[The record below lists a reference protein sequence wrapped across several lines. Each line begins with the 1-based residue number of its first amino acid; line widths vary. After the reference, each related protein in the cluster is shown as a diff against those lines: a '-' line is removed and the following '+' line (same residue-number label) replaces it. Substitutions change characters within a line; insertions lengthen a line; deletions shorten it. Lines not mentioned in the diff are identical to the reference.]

1 MPINRHVVREEVA
14 TYASVLLDG
23 AYEAGGQSTVLE
35 VRDQLESIL
44 RALRSSMDLS
54 IMLEDDSSYTAE
66 QRSQVVRSVFA
77 ECNPVL
83 VDVLAVMAERGDG
96 ALLGRVWESYNGQLE
111 QKLNVSIVDVTTVVA
126 LDDKLRDLIIKKTAA
141 DLGTDVVLREH
152 IDQSLLGGILMSAN
166 GKRIDAS
173 VLTQLESARTVLKLS
188 TDGGEC

>member
-23 AYEAGGQSTVLE
+23 AYEAGGQSAVLE
-35 VRDQLESIL
+35 VRDQLEDIL
-44 RALRSSMDLS
+44 RATRSSMDLS
-54 IMLEDDSSYTAE
+54 TMLEDTSSYTAE
-66 QRSQVVRSVFA
+66 QRTQVVRGVFA

-96 ALLGRVWESYNGQLE
+96 ALITRVWESYNDQLE
-111 QKLNVSIVDVTTVVA
+111 RRLNVSVVDVTTVVA
-126 LDDKLRDLIIKKTAA
+126 LDDKLRDLIINKTAA

-166 GKRIDAS
+166 G
-173 VLTQLESARTVLKLS
+173 
-188 TDGGEC
+188 